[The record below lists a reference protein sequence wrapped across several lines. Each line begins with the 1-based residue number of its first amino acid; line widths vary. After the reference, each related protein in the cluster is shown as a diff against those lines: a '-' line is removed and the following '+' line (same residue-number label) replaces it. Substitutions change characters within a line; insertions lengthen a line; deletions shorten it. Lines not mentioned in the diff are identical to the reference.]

1 MPKLYAFL
9 GAVAAVLAILSYFG
23 IRYHAQTHTP
33 PVRRSHSA
41 MPQTFVTPGAAPTS
55 RQQPPQPQY
64 TGQAAIATQSSCEQ
78 MLNIYESNPSF
89 YGRASVDRMK
99 EAHCERWINIPPYP

>member
-9 GAVAAVLAILSYFG
+9 GAVAAALAILSYFG
-23 IRYHAQTHTP
+23 ISYHARTHTP
-33 PVRRSHSA
+33 PVRPPYSA
-41 MPQTFVTPGAAPTS
+41 MPRTFGTPGAPPTS
-55 RQQPPQPQY
+55 PQQQY

-78 MLNIYESNPSF
+78 ALNIYESNPSF